1 MRIAFLLFFVFLFR
15 PAFAQDKAVLE
26 NQLLQILNDYT
37 NKFKNLKYPS
47 DTFRLKF
54 RLNGTTEKGFFLGK
68 NNDLISIALG
78 SPKSSDEA
86 KLLFNKWVS
95 LINQIDFNGVKMI
108 GIPCSN
114 SCGDYVEYSEEW
126 GFDKKRK
133 DLDLRY
139 FSFTIKI
146 EVINYLGAYDVSMF
160 IGKNE

>member
-15 PAFAQDKAVLE
+15 PAFAQDKTVLA

-37 NKFKNLKYPS
+37 NKFKNLKNPS
-47 DTFRLKF
+47 DTFTLKF
-54 RLNGTTEKGFFLGK
+54 KVSGSTDKGFFLGK
-68 NNDLISIALG
+68 NSDLISVGLG
-78 SPKSSDEA
+78 HPKSSDEA
-86 KLLFNKWVS
+86 KWLFNKWVS
-95 LINQIDFNGVKMI
+95 LINQIDFNGVKMN

-126 GFDKKRK
+126 SFDKKRK
-133 DLDLRY
+133 DLDARY

-146 EVINYLGAYDVSMF
+146 EVINYLGVYGVSMF